1 MNFALILACLGI
13 LGKGMLGILLAIL
26 VLWAMIALLNRATR
40 K

>member
-26 VLWAMIALLNRATR
+26 VLWAMIALLNRAAR